1 MSLLDDVSIVVTP
14 NGYKAGELY
23 AVVPVPTEGADVVVD
38 GDFPLPNTAWSLTN
52 ATVEVNGA
60 RVNNTIVAGFA
71 AFSQLLSGTVIGKQF
86 VLTYDVIATNGKD
99 LVLDNSTSLFLN
111 TSTTGINRKL
121 YYTWGRGDNYLV
133 IKRAVADTDVTI
145 DNVIL
150 QEYTAADMDVT
161 RASAATRVDENGLVN
176 YAEIVGSEEVTNGD
190 FATDSDWSKAS
201 NWTISGG
208 SASSDGVSAISNL
221 SQTVVDFTG
230 KTFLVEGVASNITQ
244 GFAYISL
251 GGSDLQI
258 VVDSNGAFSHTISIS
273 TANSTLFISARN
285 NFIGSIDNVSV
296 KEVTRDNVP
305 RIDYSG
311 GGCPHILAEPQRTNL
326 VTESSDF
333 NDSSWNADGS
343 NLNLTRTP
351 NAATSPSGE
360 NDATKLIPNN
370 TSKNPST
377 AYIQDST
384 GATEPYV
391 SSLFA
396 KKGEYDYLISTV
408 GTYNGGYW
416 ASFNLANGTVNSQP
430 TQVDTTASIED
441 FGNGWYRCLITT
453 TSTGGLGICLAS
465 PSVDGTISTNYTNT
479 TNGIYI
485 WGAQLEVGSYPTS
498 YIPTS
503 GSTVTRVQDQFSRDG
518 ISSLINST
526 EGVLFVE
533 FKTLTETGVFRQ
545 FNLSKDSGNRIYIT
559 KRGDSGNLEFRME
572 NPSGNLNFSFSENTT
587 NDFVKVAFRYG
598 LNNFAVFIDGV
609 NKNVTATG
617 NVFASGTLNTLEFDS
632 PLGQPFYG
640 KVKQL
645 QVYSTALSDEQLI
658 QLTGTSGTDF
668 YESYAAMAS
677 ALTYTIQ

>member
-311 GGCPHILAEPQRTNL
+311 GGCPHILAEPMRTNL
-326 VTESSDF
+326 VTYSEDF
-333 NDSSWNADGS
+333 TTWTTTGSANVTSNTTISPDGTQNADTLDLLAGDYFYKPITS
-343 NLNLTRTP
+343 GAGTFTLSCYVKVLSGTLDFKMQSFSGTDGA
-351 NAATSPSGE
+351 NASSVFTA
-360 NDATKLIPNN
+360 N
-370 TSKNPST
+370 TNW
-377 AYIQDST
+377 QRF
-384 GATEPYV
+384 E
-391 SSLFA
+391 F
-396 KKGEYDYLISTV
+396 
-408 GTYNGGYW
+408 
-416 ASFNLANGTVNSQP
+416 
-430 TQVDTTASIED
+430 
-441 FGNGWYRCLITT
+441 TT
-453 TSTGGLGICLAS
+453 TVTVDSNFYPVQVSGLVGG
-465 PSVDGTISTNYTNT
+465 DFE
-479 TNGIYI
+479 I
-485 WGAQLEVGSYPTS
+485 WGAQLELGSYPTS
-498 YIPTS
+498 MIPTS
-503 GSTVTRVQDQFSRDG
+503 GSTVTRNQDQFSRDG

-533 FKTLTETGVFRQ
+533 MAALANDSTNRMISLYGSGNDKLTLFYKTASNSMTVQGFVGGSLQINRTITLTDITQ
-545 FNLSKDSGNRIYIT
+545 FSKIALRY
-559 KRGDSGNLEFRME
+559 K
-572 NPSGNLNFSFSENTT
+572 T
-587 NDFVKVAFRYG
+587 NDFAWYV
-598 LNNFAVFIDGV
+598 DGV
-609 NKNVTATG
+609 KKTDDTSTNTWRA
-617 NVFASGTLNTLEFDS
+617 NTLTKLSFDDGS
-632 PLGQPFYG
+632 SGNPLYA

-645 QVYSTALSDEQLI
+645 KLYKE
-658 QLTGTSGTDF
+658 
-668 YESYAAMAS
+668 
-677 ALTYTIQ
+677 ALTNSELITLTTI

>member
-23 AVVPVPTEGADVVVD
+23 AVVPVPTEGAEEVTN
-38 GDFPLPNTAWSLTN
+38 GDFATDTDWTKGTGWTISGNAANFTYSIPSSLTQDLN
-52 ATVEVNGA
+52 VTSGLRYLIEYEIASNSGVSLKGGGSNFFNVGSSIPSTVGLHSFSVTAVNSSGIEF
-60 RVNNTIVAGFA
+60 RY
-71 AFSQLLSGTVIGKQF
+71 LSGSGSLSIQNISVKEVI
-86 VLTYDVIATNGKD
+86 TPSAD
-99 LVLDNSTSLFLN
+99 L
-111 TSTTGINRKL
+111 
-121 YYTWGRGDNYLV
+121 
-133 IKRAVADTDVTI
+133 
-145 DNVIL
+145 
-150 QEYTAADMDVT
+150 DVT
-161 RASAATRVDENGLVN
+161 RATAATRVDEAGLVN
-176 YAEIVGSEEVTNGD
+176 YAEIVGGEQVTNGD

>member
-161 RASAATRVDENGLVN
+161 RASAATRVDEAGLVN

-311 GGCPHILAEPQRTNL
+311 GGCPHILAEPMRTNL
-326 VTESSDF
+326 VTYSEDF
-333 NDSSWNADGS
+333 TTWTTTGSANVTSNTTISPDGTQNADTLDLLAGDYFYKPITS
-343 NLNLTRTP
+343 GAGTFTLSCYVKVLSGTLDFKMQSFSGTDGA
-351 NAATSPSGE
+351 NASSVFTA
-360 NDATKLIPNN
+360 N
-370 TSKNPST
+370 TNW
-377 AYIQDST
+377 QRF
-384 GATEPYV
+384 E
-391 SSLFA
+391 F
-396 KKGEYDYLISTV
+396 
-408 GTYNGGYW
+408 
-416 ASFNLANGTVNSQP
+416 
-430 TQVDTTASIED
+430 
-441 FGNGWYRCLITT
+441 TT
-453 TSTGGLGICLAS
+453 TVTVDSNFYPVQVSGLVGG
-465 PSVDGTISTNYTNT
+465 DFE
-479 TNGIYI
+479 I
-485 WGAQLEVGSYPTS
+485 WGAQLELGSYPTS
-498 YIPTS
+498 MIPTS
-503 GSTVTRVQDQFSRDG
+503 GSTVTRNQDQFSRDG
-518 ISSLINST
+518 ISSLINSE

-533 FKTLTETGVFRQ
+533 MAALANDSTNRMISLYGSGNDKLTLFYKTASNSMTVQGFVGGSLQINRTITLTDITQ
-545 FNLSKDSGNRIYIT
+545 FSKIALRY
-559 KRGDSGNLEFRME
+559 K
-572 NPSGNLNFSFSENTT
+572 T
-587 NDFVKVAFRYG
+587 NDFAWYV
-598 LNNFAVFIDGV
+598 DGV
-609 NKNVTATG
+609 KKTDDTSTNTWRA
-617 NVFASGTLNTLEFDS
+617 NTLTKLSFDDGS
-632 PLGQPFYG
+632 SGNPLYA

-645 QVYSTALSDEQLI
+645 KLYKE
-658 QLTGTSGTDF
+658 
-668 YESYAAMAS
+668 
-677 ALTYTIQ
+677 ALTNSELITLTTI

>member
-311 GGCPHILAEPQRTNL
+311 GGCPHILAEPMRTNL
-326 VTESSDF
+326 VTYSEDF
-333 NDSSWNADGS
+333 TTWTTTGSANVTSNTTISPDGTQNADTLDLLAGDYFYKPITS
-343 NLNLTRTP
+343 GAGTFTLSCYVKVLSGTLDFKMQSFSGTDGA
-351 NAATSPSGE
+351 NASSVFTA
-360 NDATKLIPNN
+360 N
-370 TSKNPST
+370 TNW
-377 AYIQDST
+377 QRF
-384 GATEPYV
+384 E
-391 SSLFA
+391 F
-396 KKGEYDYLISTV
+396 
-408 GTYNGGYW
+408 
-416 ASFNLANGTVNSQP
+416 
-430 TQVDTTASIED
+430 
-441 FGNGWYRCLITT
+441 TT
-453 TSTGGLGICLAS
+453 TVTVDSNFYPVQVSGLVGG
-465 PSVDGTISTNYTNT
+465 DFE
-479 TNGIYI
+479 I
-485 WGAQLEVGSYPTS
+485 WGAQLELGSYPTS
-498 YIPTS
+498 MIPTS
-503 GSTVTRVQDQFSRDG
+503 GSTVTRNQDQFSRDG
-518 ISSLINST
+518 ISSLINSE

-533 FKTLTETGVFRQ
+533 MAALANDSTNRMISLYGSGNDKLTLFYKTASNSMTVQGFVGGSLQINRTITLTDITQ
-545 FNLSKDSGNRIYIT
+545 FSKIALRY
-559 KRGDSGNLEFRME
+559 K
-572 NPSGNLNFSFSENTT
+572 T
-587 NDFVKVAFRYG
+587 NDFAWYV
-598 LNNFAVFIDGV
+598 DGV
-609 NKNVTATG
+609 KKTDDTSTNTWRA
-617 NVFASGTLNTLEFDS
+617 NTLTKLSFDDGS
-632 PLGQPFYG
+632 SGNPLYA

-645 QVYSTALSDEQLI
+645 KLYKE
-658 QLTGTSGTDF
+658 
-668 YESYAAMAS
+668 
-677 ALTYTIQ
+677 ALTNSELITLTTI